1 MNINLR
7 RIAFILFM
15 QLVASFRTAGAEEGL
30 ADGRSVLGSTWLQ
43 SHQRICFGIDAKN
56 LDEAILGGTNV
67 ICGGTNAAGIGFAG
81 GPFICGKDGRIVDI
95 RSGVLVTETTL
106 RAIRDRVD
114 RAHARR
120 AKVLGE
126 AIRFYMTPWI
136 QAEHPDWQVVNSP
149 GEKPITPE
157 QLKDNAVLGCW
168 NSPYGDWFIRSQ
180 VELVKR
186 LDWDGYNLDGFGCWS
201 QCFCPYCRAAYRQE
215 SGREIPTSTNVNDPG
230 FRRYLKWRLGRY
242 TTFVKKWTA
251 AVKGVKPDFVAAP
264 WSTGPGRWWHW
275 MGAPDAEGSDEMHRA
290 LDAPFLELLWDFPPD
305 QGSDLLP
312 AFTCRYYR
320 GLAGDRPAWILP
332 YLCEQ
337 GQFNAQPPLAEC
349 KIREMTVLTNGCLVA
364 QGFWQQ
370 SDAATL
376 AQFNQMLQERE
387 PFTTEAKSLKW
398 AAMLVGESSR
408 LLYGLPGVRTE
419 VPLGAWLGSG
429 VDSPD
434 ISKLAPGERRM
445 PAHME
450 SAIGTFRALME
461 DHLPLDIIIEP
472 DVESFETL
480 RQYKVLILPDA
491 ACLSQKALDTIR
503 KFVLRGGGLVAMHES
518 SLCNE
523 FGDRRRDFGLSD
535 VYGAHFRGTEDFSAR
550 WPNYPKWIEVYLGI
564 AGPDLHPI
572 ADDPVVRSN
581 YRRGSD
587 RLQYIGWMTNV
598 EVASGAKGLGRRLA
612 VPKEWPFMVLNR
624 SDQGRSVYF
633 AADIGQ
639 AYFLAP
645 YQYQR
650 RLIANSVRWAASPD
664 KPPVC
669 VDAPLCVQAA
679 FYTQNQGK
687 RIIVHLLNE
696 TNTTANRAL
705 PVNNPP
711 EREEVLPICDIKVTI
726 HGPIASATEEPGH
739 RSLPLKR
746 STEGIQVTVPRLDVH
761 SMVVFEGDPL
771 RLGLGASPGLGGAGT
786 QGKEREGN

>member
-1 MNINLR
+1 MSINIR
-7 RIAFILFM
+7 PIAFIL
-15 QLVASFRTAGAEEGL
+15 LLPLCAASRTVGAAKEAADLPPVAA
-30 ADGRSVLGSTWLQ
+30 STWLR
-43 SHQRICFGIDAKN
+43 SHQRLCFGIDEKN
-56 LDEAILGGTNV
+56 MEEAIRSGTNV

-81 GPFICGKDGRIVDI
+81 GPFILGKNDQIVDI
-95 RSGVLVTETTL
+95 RSGEIVPEKTL
-106 RAIRDRVD
+106 RAIRGRVD
-114 RAHARR
+114 RAHARG

-136 QAEHPDWQVVNSP
+136 QAEHPDWQVINSP
-149 GEKPITPE
+149 GGRPLTVE
-157 QLKDNAVLGCW
+157 QLKNDAVLGCW

-201 QCFCPYCRAAYRQE
+201 HCFCPYCGAAYRQE
-215 SGREIPTSTNVNDPG
+215 SGKEIPAATNVNDAE

-242 TTFVKKWTA
+242 TRFVKKWTA
-251 AVKGVKPDFVAAP
+251 ALKAVKPDFVAAP

-275 MGAPDAEGSDEMHRA
+275 MGAPAAEGSDAMHRA
-290 LDAPFLELLWDFPPD
+290 LDAPLLELLWDFPPD
-305 QGSDLLP
+305 QGSNLLP

-320 GLAGDRPAWILP
+320 GLAGDRPAWMLP

-349 KIREMTVLTNGCLVA
+349 EIRQMTVLTNGCLVA
-364 QGFWQQ
+364 QGYWQQ
-370 SDAATL
+370 SEAASL
-376 AQFNQMLQERE
+376 DHFNQMLKERE
-387 PFTTEAKSLKW
+387 VFTTEAKSVKW

-408 LLYGLPGVRTE
+408 LLYGLPGARTE

-434 ISKLAPGERRM
+434 IGKLAPGERRM

-461 DHLPLDIIIEP
+461 DHLPLDILIEP
-472 DVESFETL
+472 DVENLGTL
-480 RQYKVLILPDA
+480 RQYKVLILPNA
-491 ACLSQKALDTIR
+491 ACLGQKALDTIR
-503 KFVLRGGGLVAMHES
+503 GFVMAGGGLVAMHES

-523 FGDRRRDFGLSD
+523 LGDRRGEFGLSD
-535 VYGAHFRGTEDFSAR
+535 IYGARFQGTDDFSAR
-550 WPNYPKWIEVYLGI
+550 WPNYPKWTEIYLGI

-598 EVASGAKGLGRRLA
+598 DVATGAKRLGRRLA

-624 SDQGRSVYF
+624 AGQGRSVYF

-650 RLIANSVRWAASPD
+650 RLIANSVRWAAGPN
-664 KPPVC
+664 KPSVR

-679 FYTQNQGK
+679 FYTQNKGK
-687 RIIVHLLNE
+687 RTIVHLLNE
-696 TNTTANRAL
+696 INTTANRAI
-705 PVNNPP
+705 PENNPP
-711 EREEVLPICDIKVTI
+711 EREEVLPVFGIKVA
-726 HGPIASATEEPGH
+726 IAGRKTAAREEPGH
-739 RSLPLKR
+739 RSLPITQ
-746 STEGIQVTVPRLDVH
+746 STDGVEVTVPRLDVH
-761 SMVVFEGDPL
+761 GMVVFE
-771 RLGLGASPGLGGAGT
+771 
-786 QGKEREGN
+786 